1 MVRIRSLSAGIA
13 IGAAAFLG
21 GCVAPGPYYAAG
33 GYPYYVEPGP
43 VVVSPSVYVGAGCCW
58 GNYWGGGYWGRPA
71 YWGGYYG
78 RPYYG
83 YYGRGSYYGH
93 PGYYGRGGYYGGN
106 YARGGGYYG
115 GRGGRR

>member
-43 VVVSPSVYVGAGCCW
+43 VVVSPSVGQYKLAKRDITLRIHRAGTHASTTPF
-58 GNYWGGGYWGRPA
+58 GSADPATVVQVTMPGRNATKPTEI
-71 YWGGYYG
+71 
-78 RPYYG
+78 RVNP
-83 YYGRGSYYGH
+83 
-93 PGYYGRGGYYGGN
+93 
-106 YARGGGYYG
+106 
-115 GRGGRR
+115 